1 MIKCTSL
8 LTPPTRC
15 AFSERGIFPSCQTV
29 IVISI
34 IVIII
39 NLLRFPFRVLQS
51 VRLSCCSV
59 KMSFLRA
66 CVLVFLAV
74 CVLKN
79 SLATI
84 FKPQKAQQL
93 LEYNFKTKQF
103 VLDSRYLVEISKL
116 RGPIIVVSA
125 VGDARIGKSTTLNL
139 IRHFWN
145 QNSLPAFD
153 ETFETGNTTIPVTH
167 GVWAS
172 IIPAKTP
179 DESNAILLDVEGL
192 NVADDAVT
200 THLSMFTA
208 LVSSAVHIFTRDM
221 MQNHVLD
228 FLYFILRLTEMI
240 FPDERFDNFPHLGI
254 MVRGALETP
263 PGYTLDEYI
272 HDSILSMANN
282 DRMQE
287 ERKTIGK
294 YFSKD
299 KISANQIPYVQ
310 DITIFKDK
318 RKFRNTDF
326 HKVILSLV
334 EQFKKSPQKKSL
346 NGGRLMD
353 GESLALFVKKLF
365 LAMNKNAWMD
375 FNDAYLMLERQI
387 CADAYGKIVRPVLDK
402 TASEIGADLENTMAE
417 FKTKC
422 ALPEE
427 VESAKKEL
435 LAARQRAVEI
445 KEKTE
450 RASEQ
455 EKLLK
460 KTETEMKIGHDK
472 WQKDLKE
479 KDEKLSEEVAKRE
492 QLQMRN
498 KRLEDET
505 AIKSQQISQLQLQRA
520 QASAGGSSIERF
532 LGTVFGTVLGNVLF
546 GGTVG
551 PLSVGLQCS
560 ADLPRLSNEE

>member
-1 MIKCTSL
+1 
-8 LTPPTRC
+8 
-15 AFSERGIFPSCQTV
+15 
-29 IVISI
+29 
-34 IVIII
+34 
-39 NLLRFPFRVLQS
+39 
-51 VRLSCCSV
+51 
-59 KMSFLRA
+59 MSFLRA
-66 CVLVFLAV
+66 YVLAFLVV
-74 CVLKN
+74 CVLKS
-79 SLATI
+79 SLATNL
-84 FKPQKAQQL
+84 KPQKAQQL
-93 LEYNFKTKQF
+93 LEYNIETKQF
-103 VLDSRYLVEISKL
+103 VLDSRCLVEISRL

-145 QNSLPAFD
+145 ENSLEDFHQ
-153 ETFETGNTTIPVTH
+153 TFETGDTKVPVTH

-172 IIPAKTP
+172 IIPAKAP

-192 NVADDAVT
+192 DLGDDAVT
-200 THLSMFTA
+200 THLSMFTT
-208 LVSSAVHIFTRDM
+208 LVSSAVHLFARDT

-228 FLYFILRLTEMI
+228 FLYFISRLTEMI

-263 PGYTLDEYI
+263 QGYTLDGYI
-272 HDSILSMANN
+272 HDFILSSDNN
-282 DRMQE
+282 DRMEE

-294 YFSKD
+294 YFSRD

-346 NGGRLMD
+346 KGGRLMD
-353 GESLALFVKKLF
+353 GESLAVFVKELF
-365 LAMNKNAWMD
+365 HAMKNNAWMD

-402 TASEIGADLENTMAE
+402 KASKIGAELKNTMTE
-417 FKTKC
+417 FTTKC
-422 ALPEE
+422 TLPEE
-427 VESAKKEL
+427 VETAKKEL
-435 LAARQRAVEI
+435 LAARQRAAEI
-445 KEKTE
+445 EELNE
-450 RASEQ
+450 RAAEQ

-460 KTETEMKIGHDK
+460 EAETEMKIAHDK
-472 WQKDLKE
+472 WQKDLKDKE
-479 KDEKLSEEVAKRE
+479 EKLSEEVDKRE

-498 KRLEDET
+498 KRLEEET
-505 AIKSQQISQLQLQRA
+505 ALKSQQAQLQLQRA
-520 QASAGGSSIERF
+520 QASRGGSGIERF
-532 LGTVFGTVLGNVLF
+532 LGTVLGTALGNYFF
-546 GGTVG
+546 GGLAG

-560 ADLPRLSNEE
+560 ADHPELSNEE